1 MEHFLQ
7 MIDPPSSQLREFLL
21 KLQGCFGE
29 ISAFLVILCEFLFN
43 NKIFFNSD
51 WKLLFSISSDFFF
64 F

>member
-7 MIDPPSSQLREFLL
+7 MIDPPSSQLGEFLL

-51 WKLLFSISSDFFF
+51 RKLL
-64 F
+64 